1 MFFLYFL
8 IFCIFISIPAG
19 TILFSWVHSLNID
32 ITIQLL
38 VFIFLAFFLFFIG
51 FSRTRRF
58 ILILSTFAVIIVGG
72 LHLSYNFVLDEL
84 TMTNENGATRLK
96 PTYEDR
102 AFLIAKEMFL
112 EQKDFHGYG
121 DDNKDYNLA
130 YSYYNSAID
139 DYGMFFTKTLGGL
152 ACLNVPRS
160 MPCSIWTGKLYDKI
174 LKSAKLH
181 KQLKEE
187 NSELSESIQRFVR

>member
-1 MFFLYFL
+1 M
-8 IFCIFISIPAG
+8 
-19 TILFSWVHSLNID
+19 
-32 ITIQLL
+32 
-38 VFIFLAFFLFFIG
+38 
-51 FSRTRRF
+51 
-58 ILILSTFAVIIVGG
+58 
-72 LHLSYNFVLDEL
+72 
-84 TMTNENGATRLK
+84 

-112 EQKDFHGYG
+112 EQKDFRGY
-121 DDNKDYNLA
+121 DDNNKDYNAA

-160 MPCSIWTGKLYDKI
+160 RPCSIWTGKLYDKI

-187 NSELSESIQRFVR
+187 NSEISESIQRFVR